1 MKEKNIFLTM
11 DEKYEMILQGK
22 PIPICVGNS
31 DPHKKNSF
39 ISKLRGTIFD
49 GSLKKLNLKN

>member
-49 GSLKKLNLKN
+49 GSLKKLNL